1 MLLIL
6 DPTSMDELN
15 LLEPSPPG
23 PLVFLV
29 LVLSEATVILV
40 DLVVNAGSLV
50 SSFRTVPF

>member
-1 MLLIL
+1 
-6 DPTSMDELN
+6 MDELN

-23 PLVFLV
+23 PLVFLA